1 MKKFVA
7 GVLVGAVVATAG
19 SALAAQNETI
29 SATFTEFNILV
40 NGKQASLGDKPVVIE
55 GSSYLPVRAISNTLG
70 YQVQY
75 DGESRTI
82 SLANDGNKY
91 LKTDDSNTQP
101 VGKTEDN
108 KQVSNGNFVKDLKGK
123 YSKDG
128 KLDAELI
135 KKAIGSKEVSVNA
148 QDEVS
153 GDSLLIL
160 AIKENNFAVYQVLK
174 DNKVDPELANS
185 KDGRTPLHIAVIEKN
200 SFFMGE
206 LLSVFKVKTKLT
218 DKDGKVPQDYTQK
231 GTDEYTALRGF
242 DK

>member
-29 SATFTEFNILV
+29 SATFAEFNILV
-40 NGKQASLGDKPVVIE
+40 NGEKASLSDKPVVIE

-75 DGESRTI
+75 NGESRTI
-82 SLANDGNKY
+82 SLANDGKKY
-91 LKTDDSNTQP
+91 LETDDSNAQP
-101 VGKTEDN
+101 AGKVEDN
-108 KQVSNGNFVKDLKGK
+108 KVVVNGSAVKDLKGK

-135 KKAIGSKEVSVNA
+135 KKAIDSKELSVNA
-148 QDEVS
+148 QDESS

-160 AIKENNFAVYQVLK
+160 AIKENNFAAYQVLK
-174 DNKVDPELANS
+174 DNKVDPELAN
-185 KDGRTPLHIAVIEKN
+185 KEGKRPIHIAAILKNRFYISELTSHYKVDAKATDSEGKKAIDYIEKN
-200 SFFMGE
+200 SEVYDSLKPF
-206 LLSVFKVKTKLT
+206 SK
-218 DKDGKVPQDYTQK
+218 
-231 GTDEYTALRGF
+231 
-242 DK
+242 